1 MKQGVP
7 EGRSSEGYAFKQVKP
22 WPWHVEVIPGVSVV
36 GHVTNKVLCRV
47 LWGII
52 VKNFM
57 YKYSFIVRERER
69 ETNRQRQTERGRDR
83 EDESRGTGREFLS
96 RKTKGHATFL
106 KNKKFNCRK

>member
-1 MKQGVP
+1 M
-7 EGRSSEGYAFKQVKP
+7 
-22 WPWHVEVIPGVSVV
+22 EVIPGVSVV

-69 ETNRQRQTERGRDR
+69 DKQTKTDRERQRQGGRKPR
-83 EDESRGTGREFLS
+83 N
-96 RKTKGHATFL
+96 RKGIFVT
-106 KNKKFNCRK
+106 